1 LHRSRS
7 FLFALLLLL
16 AGGVCAR
23 VPLKPQAHQ
32 VKIPENVKDDRGP
45 PGIQLAARQ
54 QLLEYGTQQ
63 GMEILKARVQSLHV
77 PNAKKAFNLP
87 LVGKFVLELSNLR
100 ILTFSVPSEAA
111 RTSIENGGFEFRV
124 TEVEAQLGFDWHW
137 EKLGMQGSG
146 QGELDLLGG
155 DINYRFRALAQPE
168 SGQPHIIVDAAD
180 SSFNEV
186 ELVIHSY
193 SADWLYQAVLS
204 LFNGQI
210 RKAVQS
216 GIQSALQK
224 DVPDGVNKVLSTLP
238 THLEIKGL
246 PFNVGFEYSLFTLTY
261 VLLQGYG
268 EIASEARSKPAQP
281 ADHPALVHMQQC
293 PFDVTP
299 LPLSPQQV
307 GAESHMLSIYLHHS
321 VANCMLWGLYNAG
334 SLQIVVQDG
343 TVPKLHLT
351 TDLLAMLIP
360 ELPKKFPHQQL
371 RIEVAATKEPLI
383 NFSSDKGIELQAVY
397 QTEIY
402 VQNATLHDPLI
413 TRLLAN
419 VTIEADMSWESTI
432 ITAVNAKHTV
442 QEAIMAVPA
451 PQWDMTVAW
460 FIQNYAGLYP
470 LRQLVTSF
478 VHTPVSSMLDLTDT
492 ESQTY
497 EGWYSLAAEVEVTGL
512 PTQ

>member
-1 LHRSRS
+1 M
-7 FLFALLLLL
+7 L
-16 AGGVCAR
+16 AV
-23 VPLKPQAHQ
+23 Q
-32 VKIPENVKDDRGP
+32 V
-45 PGIQLAARQ
+45 
-54 QLLEYGTQQ
+54 
-63 GMEILKARVQSLHV
+63 
-77 PNAKKAFNLP
+77 
-87 LVGKFVLELSNLR
+87 
-100 ILTFSVPSEAA
+100 
-111 RTSIENGGFEFRV
+111 
-124 TEVEAQLGFDWHW
+124 EVQLGLDWKCI
-137 EKLGMQGSG
+137 EADQCCCCAPRRRTPFNSQPRK
-146 QGELDLLGG
+146 
-155 DINYRFRALAQPE
+155 AQ
-168 SGQPHIIVDAAD
+168 QTANLCVFVYACA
-180 SSFNEV
+180 V
-186 ELVIHSY
+186 
-193 SADWLYQAVLS
+193 QAVLT

-238 THLEIKGL
+238 THLEVKGL

-268 EIASEARSKPAQP
+268 EIASEAKSKPAQ
-281 ADHPALVHMQQC
+281 ATGHPALVHMQQC

-334 SLQIVVQDG
+334 SLQMVVKDG

-360 ELPKKFPHQQL
+360 ELPKKFPHQSL

-383 NFSSDKGIELQAVY
+383 NFSSDKGIQLQAVY

-402 VQNATLHDPLI
+402 VENATLHDPLV
-413 TRLLAN
+413 TRLLAE
-419 VTIEADMSWESTI
+419 VTVEADMSWESTI
-432 ITAVNAKHTV
+432 ITSATAKHTV
-442 QEAIMAVPA
+442 QQAIMAVPT

-470 LRQLVTSF
+470 LRQLVTTF

-492 ESQTY
+492 ESRTY
-497 EGWYSLAAEVEVTGL
+497 EGWYSLAAEVAVTGL